1 MKRELPFLSK
11 PLIQVFIRT
20 TDIEKNESTIY
31 GNFGEFDENRIVRP
45 LQVINYVYEELF
57 TDEKAIEAFRFWD
70 NKKGKTY
77 AEINVILEG
86 LKACNTSMYGFIIKQ
101 LMEQIEEL
109 DRYIEA
115 ENNVSQV
122 IPMNLNK
129 KTLRIGQLRETIKK
143 LEEAIIILANDF

>member
-1 MKRELPFLSK
+1 M
-11 PLIQVFIRT
+11 
-20 TDIEKNESTIY
+20 
-31 GNFGEFDENRIVRP
+31 
-45 LQVINYVYEELF
+45 YEELF